1 VSPARRWA
9 VGGALTVVVL
19 AAAAMLVGPGQISAP
34 QVLSAIGR
42 GLVGSSRAD
51 DLVDAQV
58 WLLRVPRVLVVA
70 LVGAALAGGGA
81 VTQGLF
87 RNPLADPSVLGISLG
102 AAFVAVVGIF
112 LGLDRAGIWMTP
124 VLAALGAGAT
134 LGVLLG
140 LATRSGDSTTLLLA
154 GVALGAT
161 FGAATTC
168 VLALAGDRHELGIKV
183 LRWLMGSFEG
193 RSWGHLAVAT
203 APIGAGLA
211 LAVALARDLDALAL
225 GDDVAASLGVSPRS
239 VQRRAVTAVALL
251 VGGATAVAG
260 VLGFLGLV
268 VPHVVRWRLGL
279 GHRSLLPISA
289 LVGASTLL
297 AVDTLTRV
305 APVAMP
311 PGIVTSLIGAPA
323 FLWILLAQ
331 RTRRPT

>member
-1 VSPARRWA
+1 MSRGRRWA
-9 VGGALTVVVL
+9 LVSAASVLVL
-19 AAAAMLVGPGQISAP
+19 AAVALVVGPGELGGW
-34 QVLSAIGR
+34 QVFAAIGR
-42 GLVGSSRAD
+42 GITGNSRAESI
-51 DLVDAQV
+51 VDAQV
-58 WLLRVPRVLVVA
+58 WLLRLPRALVVV

-112 LGLDRAGIWMTP
+112 LGLDRAGIWVTP
-124 VLAALGAGAT
+124 VLAAIGATST

-140 LATRSGDSTTLLLA
+140 LATRSRDSTTLLLA

-193 RSWGHLAVAT
+193 RSWSHLAVAT
-203 APIGAGLA
+203 VPIFAGLA
-211 LAVALARDLDALAL
+211 LATSLARDLDALAL
-225 GDDVAASLGVSPRS
+225 GDDVAASLGVSPTG

-251 VGGATAVAG
+251 IGGATAVAG

-268 VPHVVRWRLGL
+268 VPHVVRGRLGG
-279 GHRSLLPISA
+279 GHRTLIPISA
-289 LVGASTLL
+289 LIGASTLL
-297 AVDTLTRV
+297 AVDTMTR
-305 APVAMP
+305 ASPIALP
-311 PGIVTSLIGAPA
+311 PGIVLSLLGAPA

-331 RTRRPT
+331 RTWGDR